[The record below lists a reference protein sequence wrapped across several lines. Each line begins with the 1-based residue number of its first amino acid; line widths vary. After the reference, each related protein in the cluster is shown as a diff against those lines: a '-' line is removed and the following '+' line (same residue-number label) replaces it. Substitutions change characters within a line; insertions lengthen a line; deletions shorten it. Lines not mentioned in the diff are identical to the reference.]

1 MDVKSTPFAQTPL
14 GREYNRL
21 RSENRRLTDDQF
33 NQAELRASDSKSALR
48 VKVGQACITSLAARQ
63 AHQKFA
69 YERVKSIF
77 DSWVDPGGRGANS
90 LQSFAGAQAWSGAL
104 GSRREVRLAD
114 LSALHREFESRRP
127 EVPVPAVS
135 VGSPIQPEEFETPT
149 EGSTQNE
156 SGQVVDWHPPS
167 KAPEDSLPTHHST
180 LSSSPPVELPGSL
193 KLPGKPSQS

>member
-14 GREYNRL
+14 GREYARL
-21 RSENRRLTDDQF
+21 RSENPRLTEAQF

-135 VGSPIQPEEFETPT
+135 VGSTINPQEFATGAGVSTPDDS
-149 EGSTQNE
+149 EG
-156 SGQVVDWHPPS
+156 VVDWHQPS
-167 KAPEDSLPTHHST
+167 NAPEDSLPTRHST
-180 LSSSPPVELPGSL
+180 LSSSPPVALPGSL
-193 KLPGKPSQS
+193 KLPGKPS